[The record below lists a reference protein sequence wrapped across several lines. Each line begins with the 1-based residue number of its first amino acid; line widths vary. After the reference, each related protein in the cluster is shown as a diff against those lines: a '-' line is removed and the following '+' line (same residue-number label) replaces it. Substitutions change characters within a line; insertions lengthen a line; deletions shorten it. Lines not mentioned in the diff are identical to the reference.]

1 MGIYDE
7 FISTGKWG
15 ETQILLG
22 MEFKFKCAYCDKNLL
37 GCVDSHSEWQTDHII
52 PSSKG
57 GCDTIENFALCCRTC
72 NFIKG
77 KWNPSDFL
85 GEQNLTKESLIK
97 AVRIHISERRKQMQ
111 KDIDLYTAIVAKH
124 C

>member
-7 FISTGKWG
+7 LISTKKWG

-22 MEFKFKCAYCDKNLL
+22 IEFRFRCAYCDKDLL

-57 GCDTIENFALCCRTC
+57 GCDAMENFALCCRTC

-77 KWNPSDFL
+77 TWDPSGYL
-85 GEQNLTKESLIK
+85 GKQSSSKEDLIK
-97 AVRIHISERRKQMQ
+97 IVKNHVSERRKQMQ
-111 KDIDLYTAIVAKH
+111 KDIDLYKAIVAKH